1 LLGKINLLYLSKQKL
16 KHMKQYLVIN
26 YQHEMNDSFIVNDLE
41 KFIVEYNGLDEDDK
55 DKIKEGIEWLL
66 DRNESDHEVY
76 EVIDGKLV
84 LLSK

>member
-1 LLGKINLLYLSKQKL
+1 
-16 KHMKQYLVIN
+16 MKQYLVIN

-55 DKIKEGIEWLL
+55 DQIKEDIEWLL

>member
-1 LLGKINLLYLSKQKL
+1 MKKTKL
-16 KHMKQYLVIN
+16 KKQYLVIN

-55 DKIKEGIEWLL
+55 DQIKEDIEWLL

-84 LLSK
+84 LLTK

>member
-1 LLGKINLLYLSKQKL
+1 MKKTKL
-16 KHMKQYLVIN
+16 KKQYLVIN

-55 DKIKEGIEWLL
+55 DQIKEDIEWLL

-76 EVIDGKLV
+76 EVIKGKLV

>member
-1 LLGKINLLYLSKQKL
+1 MKKTKL
-16 KHMKQYLVIN
+16 KKQYLVIN

-55 DKIKEGIEWLL
+55 DQIKEDIEWLL

>member
-1 LLGKINLLYLSKQKL
+1 
-16 KHMKQYLVIN
+16 MKQYLVIN

>member
-41 KFIVEYNGLDEDDK
+41 KFIIEYNGLDENDK
-55 DKIKEGIEWLL
+55 DQIKEDIEWLL

>member
-1 LLGKINLLYLSKQKL
+1 
-16 KHMKQYLVIN
+16 
-26 YQHEMNDSFIVNDLE
+26 MNDSFIVNDLE

-55 DKIKEGIEWLL
+55 DQIKEDIEWLL

-76 EVIDGKLV
+76 EVIKGKLV

>member
-55 DKIKEGIEWLL
+55 DQIKEDIEWLL

-76 EVIDGKLV
+76 EVIKGKLV

>member
-1 LLGKINLLYLSKQKL
+1 
-16 KHMKQYLVIN
+16 MKQYLVIN

-55 DKIKEGIEWLL
+55 DQIKEDIEWLL

-76 EVIDGKLV
+76 EVIKGKLV

>member
-1 LLGKINLLYLSKQKL
+1 MKKTKL
-16 KHMKQYLVIN
+16 KKQYLVIN
-26 YQHEMNDSFIVNDLE
+26 YQHEMNDSFIINDLE

-55 DKIKEGIEWLL
+55 DQIKEDIEWLL

-76 EVIDGKLV
+76 EVIKGKLV

>member
-1 LLGKINLLYLSKQKL
+1 
-16 KHMKQYLVIN
+16 MKQYIVIN

-55 DKIKEGIEWLL
+55 DQIKEDIEWLL

-76 EVIDGKLV
+76 EVIKGKLV

>member
-1 LLGKINLLYLSKQKL
+1 
-16 KHMKQYLVIN
+16 MKQYLVIN

-55 DKIKEGIEWLL
+55 DQIKEDIEWLL

-84 LLSK
+84 LLTK